1 MFKKE
6 SYVSRRS
13 ALLASMADKGAKGIA
28 LFIGNAE
35 AAQNYRGNDYKF
47 RQDSSFLYFW
57 GIDAPMFAAIL
68 DLESGEA
75 CLYGD
80 DVDIDDII

>member
-1 MFKKE
+1 MRNKMFKKE

-35 AAQNYRGNDYKF
+35 AAQN
-47 RQDSSFLYFW
+47 
-57 GIDAPMFAAIL
+57 
-68 DLESGEA
+68 
-75 CLYGD
+75 
-80 DVDIDDII
+80 